1 MIGLARASVS
11 GRPTLNA
18 ALDFAREASL
28 RRRPA
33 IREPFVIGAVI
44 DLGLMPDLTSAS
56 GIHLVRAAY
65 ADLVHGPRKGAL
77 KLPQNSPDGLRRKLD
92 CAVIRNVH
100 RMIEEQHD
108 VTIDTVRG
116 VFIEGAPIYPTAGFY
131 EKIHVQIAV
140 RNLASIKVVFRVS
153 LAGLK

>member
-1 MIGLARASVS
+1 
-11 GRPTLNA
+11 
-18 ALDFAREASL
+18 
-28 RRRPA
+28 
-33 IREPFVIGAVI
+33 
-44 DLGLMPDLTSAS
+44 
-56 GIHLVRAAY
+56 
-65 ADLVHGPRKGAL
+65 
-77 KLPQNSPDGLRRKLD
+77 
-92 CAVIRNVH
+92 
-100 RMIEEQHD
+100 MIEEQHD